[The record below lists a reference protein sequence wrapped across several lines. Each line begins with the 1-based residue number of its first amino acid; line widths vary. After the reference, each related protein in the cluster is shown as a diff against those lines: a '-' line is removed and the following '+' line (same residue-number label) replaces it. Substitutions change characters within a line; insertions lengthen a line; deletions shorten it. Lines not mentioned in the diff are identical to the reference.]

1 MVELQGCFG
10 LIVGSASQVIPQL
23 DNFAGN
29 NLNFETER
37 LRLRPFED
45 ADFDLALPFYGDPD
59 FLIAMEGKSPDEP
72 VTAAAISDVPAR
84 LWQDRASCL
93 Q

>member
-1 MVELQGCFG
+1 MFRIDCWER
-10 LIVGSASQVIPQL
+10 I
-23 DNFAGN
+23 AGN
-29 NLNFETER
+29 TTVGQLCGHNLNFETER

-45 ADFDLALPFYGDPD
+45 ADLDLALPFYGDPD